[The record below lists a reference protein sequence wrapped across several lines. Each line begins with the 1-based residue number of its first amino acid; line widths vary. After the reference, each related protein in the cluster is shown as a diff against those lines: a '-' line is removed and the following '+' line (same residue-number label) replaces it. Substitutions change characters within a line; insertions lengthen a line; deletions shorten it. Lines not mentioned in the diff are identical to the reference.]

1 MGERVQ
7 RSTDDRV
14 LDTAA
19 GALLSVAALV
29 PLALVA
35 GVVLRSVE
43 GNASFL
49 AVLGGLVA
57 LVVSVWCLRTSWRLI
72 SGRPRND
79 GGLLSPWLIAAAGV
93 IFAAWGL
100 LGVVA
105 GGSINRLLHRRVGP
119 VSKRTPRLIGSPTAA
134 AADERHLGK
143 WRMARRW

>member
-7 RSTDDRV
+7 RSTGDRV

-100 LGVVA
+100 LGVAELGRAGLAGAMWLGAASIGCFTVA
-105 GGSINRLLHRRVGP
+105 WGRFRRGRLG
-119 VSKRTPRLIGSPTAA
+119 
-134 AADERHLGK
+134 
-143 WRMARRW
+143 